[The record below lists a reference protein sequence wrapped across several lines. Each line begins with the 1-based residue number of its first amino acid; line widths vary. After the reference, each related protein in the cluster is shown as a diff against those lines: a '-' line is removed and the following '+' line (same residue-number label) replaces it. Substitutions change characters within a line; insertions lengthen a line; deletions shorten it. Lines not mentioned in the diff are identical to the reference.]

1 MFRGKAINRDRKE
14 HRTNYKDGE
23 WVYGLIA
30 KLYDERFPELPAEMS
45 NENGITGI
53 EIDYETI
60 GEYTGLTDL
69 NDTKIFEGDI
79 LKANNG
85 HIGWVIFRN
94 GEFVK
99 RCCCCHLNSFNTIF
113 YGDNETVVGNIYDN
127 PELLKNEGA

>member
-1 MFRGKAINRDRKE
+1 
-14 HRTNYKDGE
+14 
-23 WVYGLIA
+23 
-30 KLYDERFPELPAEMS
+30 MS

-99 RCCCCHLNSFNTIF
+99 RCCCHPNSFNTIF

-127 PELLKNEGA
+127 PELLDENKNE

>member
-1 MFRGKAINRDRKE
+1 
-14 HRTNYKDGE
+14 
-23 WVYGLIA
+23 
-30 KLYDERFPELPAEMS
+30 MS
-45 NENGITGI
+45 NENDITGI

-94 GEFVK
+94 GEFLK
-99 RCCCCHLNSFNTIF
+99 RCCCHPNSFNIF